1 MGEPTNELFAALQKE
16 RISKNVYMEFTE
28 FTRMQIK
35 DLEKQFKQYYS
46 PETQIIGLTEL
57 KVGFK

>member
-1 MGEPTNELFAALQKE
+1 
-16 RISKNVYMEFTE
+16 MEFTE

-57 KVGFK
+57 KIGFKLNKKSGSTYFFLYLFQLII